1 VKNYNIIMS
10 QNYRLNKVGY
20 INRNKKIS
28 FKFNGKKYFG
38 FEGDTLASALL
49 ANGIHLVG
57 RSFKYHRP
65 RGFIGAGVDEPNAK
79 VQLYTGAKTEPN
91 ATATEIELVEG
102 LVAKSQNCFPSV
114 SFDFGAI
121 NNFLYKFF
129 PAGFYYKTFMWPKNF
144 WHKIYEPIIRK
155 AAGLG
160 VAPLKPDPDRY
171 EHKFEYCDVLV
182 IGSGPSGLAS
192 ALAAAKNG
200 ARVIL
205 AEDKPRFGGSLLT
218 DEVTIGNKKGKDWAD
233 EAIEELK
240 SMPNVIVK
248 NRSQVFGYYDHNMMV
263 MLERIKDHIESP
275 SKYTP
280 RQKMWYIRS
289 KEVVASTGSIERPL
303 VFGNND
309 RPGIMLASAAKE
321 YLRVYGVLVGKKPI
335 IFTNNDSA
343 YDTAIDFKKNG
354 INPVVID
361 VRENSESSVIKE
373 AKNLKIDIRF
383 SHAIAN
389 TKGYLRV
396 SSATIGK
403 LNKNKSNYENLENIS
418 CDCICVSGNW
428 TPTVH
433 LVSQS
438 GNKLKFDE
446 AINAFIPNLSCQ
458 NESTVG
464 AANGSFTL
472 KKSLEEGFKKG
483 FEISNKITKK
493 NMKSTIPISNERSN
507 NNHHNKF
514 WCMPLPKNK
523 NYKRCVDFQNDVYV
537 SDIELA
543 IREGFRSI
551 EHVKR
556 YTTLGMATDQG
567 KTSNLNGLQLVSNI
581 EKKIIPEVGHTT
593 FRPPYSP
600 VTIGAVVGRE
610 VGKHYRP
617 TRKSPLHLWHEK
629 NNAVFVDA
637 GLWLRPRYYKQGK
650 ETLQEAAKREASNV
664 RNNVGICDVTSLGK
678 IDIKGSDAAEF
689 LNRVYTN
696 AWMKLPIGKAR
707 YGVMLREDGI
717 VFDDGTTTRI
727 SENHYHM
734 TTTTA
739 QAVNVLAHLEYYLQA
754 VWPELDV
761 NVVSTTEQWT
771 GAALAGPNSRN
782 LLGKLF
788 PNTDVSNE
796 ALPFMGFIE
805 ADLFG
810 VPARIFRIS
819 FSGELAYEINVESGY
834 GVFMWEKIM
843 ELGKEMDIEPYG
855 TEALSTLRIEMGHV
869 AGSEI
874 DGRTIPSDL
883 SLDGMVSKKKDFIGK
898 RSLSRTAFMEDGR
911 EKIVGL
917 VPLDKKTMI
926 PEGSHLVVDGNAS
939 LPNPKLGHVSASCW
953 SVEYNNPFS
962 LAIIKDGKK
971 KIGKKLYA
979 LSPLKNKSIPVEI
992 VSSHYVDPKG
1002 ERVRS

>member
-1 VKNYNIIMS
+1 MS
-10 QNYRLNKVGY
+10 QNFRLDKTGY
-20 INRNKKIS
+20 INRDKKIS

-38 FEGDTLASALL
+38 YEGDTLASALL

-57 RSFKYHRP
+57 RSYKYHRP

-79 VQLYTGAKTEPN
+79 VQLYNGDETEPN
-91 ATATEIELVEG
+91 AVATEVELVEG
-102 LVAKSQNCFPSV
+102 LVAKSQNCWPSV
-114 SFDFGAI
+114 SFDVGAI
-121 NNFLYKFF
+121 NNLFNKFL

-144 WHKIYEPIIRK
+144 WYKIYEPIIRK

-160 VAPLKPDPDRY
+160 VASLKPDPDRY
-171 EHKFEYCDVLV
+171 EHKYEYCDVLV
-182 IGSGPSGLAS
+182 AGSGPSGLAS

-205 AEDKPRFGGSLLT
+205 AEDKPRFGGSLLS

-233 EAIEELK
+233 ETIIKLK
-240 SMPNVIVK
+240 SMSNVIVK

-263 MLERIKDHIESP
+263 MFERTKDHIQNP
-275 SKYTP
+275 NQFMP
-280 RQKMWYIRS
+280 RQRLWYIRA
-289 KEVVASTGSIERPL
+289 KEVIVSTGSIERPL

-321 YLRVYGVLVGKKPI
+321 YIKVYGVLVGKKPI

-343 YDTAIDFKKNG
+343 YDVAIEFKKNG
-354 INPVVID
+354 IDPLVVDTRI
-361 VRENSESSVIKE
+361 NSESSVVKE
-373 AKNLKIDIRF
+373 AKNLNINIKF
-383 SHAIAN
+383 SHGVVN
-389 TKGYLRV
+389 SKGYLRV
-396 SSATIGK
+396 NSATIGK
-403 LNKNKSNYENLENIS
+403 LSSDKSSYEHFENVP

-428 TPTVH
+428 TPSVH
-433 LVSQS
+433 LSSQS
-438 GNKLKFDE
+438 GNKLKFNE
-446 AINAFIPNLSCQ
+446 KISAFIPNQSCQ
-458 NESTVG
+458 NESSIG
-464 AANGSFTL
+464 SANGSFTL
-472 KKSLEEGFKKG
+472 KQSLEDGFNKG
-483 FEISNKITKK
+483 YELSNNITRK
-493 NMKSTIPISNERSN
+493 NSKSPTPTSNERN
-507 NNHHNKF
+507 YGQHDKF

-523 NYKRCVDFQNDVYV
+523 HYKRFVDFQNDVAV

-543 IREGFRSI
+543 VREGFRSI

-581 EKKIIPEVGHTT
+581 EDKIIPEVGHTT
-593 FRPPYSP
+593 FRPPYTP
-600 VTIGAVVGRE
+600 VTIGTIVGRE

-617 TRKSPLHLWHEK
+617 TRKSPMHAWHEK

-637 GLWLRPRYYKQGK
+637 GLWLRPRYYKQDN
-650 ETLQEAAKREASNV
+650 ETLEEAAKREATNV

-678 IDIKGSDAAEF
+678 IDIKGPDSSEF
-689 LNRVYTN
+689 LNRIYTN
-696 AWMKLPIGKAR
+696 AWMKLPVGKAR

-717 VFDDGTTTRI
+717 VFDDGTTTRV
-727 SENHYHM
+727 SENHFHM

-739 QAVNVLAHLEYYLQA
+739 QAVNVLAHLEYYLQV

-761 NVVSTTEQWT
+761 NVLSTTEQWA
-771 GAALAGPNSRN
+771 GAALAGPNSRD
-782 LLGKLF
+782 LLSKLF
-788 PNTDVSNE
+788 PDTDVSNE
-796 ALPFMGFIE
+796 AFPFMGFKE
-805 ADLFG
+805 EDLFG

-834 GVFMWEKIM
+834 GVFMWQKIM
-843 ELGKEMDIEPYG
+843 ELGKRMNIEPYG

-874 DGRTIPSDL
+874 DGRTISSDL
-883 SLDGMVSKKKDFIGK
+883 SLEGMLSKKKDFIGK
-898 RSLSRTAFMEDGR
+898 RSLNREAFLNPNR
-911 EKIVGL
+911 EKIVGV

-926 PEGSHLVVDGNAS
+926 PEGSHLVSDSNAS
-939 LPNPKLGHVSASCW
+939 LPNPKLGHISASCW

-962 LAIIKDGKK
+962 LAILKEGKK
-971 KIGKKLYA
+971 RIGEKLYA
-979 LSPLKNKSIPVEI
+979 LSPLKNKNIPVEV
-992 VSSHYVDPKG
+992 VSSHYVDSKG

>member
-1 VKNYNIIMS
+1 MS
-10 QNYRLNKVGY
+10 QTYRLNNAGY
-20 INRNKKIS
+20 INRDKKIS

-38 FEGDTLASALL
+38 YKGDTLASALL
-49 ANGIHLVG
+49 ANGVHLVG

-65 RGFIGAGVDEPNAK
+65 RGFVGAGVDEPNAK
-79 VQLYTGAKTEPN
+79 VQLYYKGANTEPN
-91 ATATEIELVEG
+91 ANATEVELVEG
-102 LVAKSQNCFPSV
+102 LIARSQNCWPSV

-121 NNFLYKFF
+121 NNLLNKFF
-129 PAGFYYKTFMWPKNF
+129 PAGFYYKTFMWPKSF
-144 WHKIYEPIIRK
+144 WYKIYEPIIRK

-160 VAPLKPDPDRY
+160 IAPLKPDPDKY
-171 EHKFEYCDVLV
+171 EHKYEYCDVLV
-182 IGSGPSGLAS
+182 AGSGPSGLSS
-192 ALAAAKNG
+192 ALSAAKNG

-205 AEDKPRFGGSLLT
+205 AEDKVRFGGSLLT
-218 DEVTIGNKKGKDWAD
+218 DEVTIGNKKGKEWAD
-233 EAIEELK
+233 EIISQLK

-263 MLERIKDHIESP
+263 MCERTKDHIENP
-275 SKYTP
+275 SEFTP
-280 RQKMWYIRS
+280 RQKLWHIRA
-289 KEVVASTGSIERPL
+289 KEVIISTGSIERPL
-303 VFGNND
+303 TFGNND
-309 RPGIMLASAAKE
+309 RPGIILASAAKE
-321 YLRVYGVLVGKKPI
+321 YMKVYGVLVGKKPI

-354 INPVVID
+354 IDPIIID
-361 VRENSESSVIKE
+361 TRNDSQSSVANE
-373 AKNLKIDIRF
+373 AKSLNISIKF
-383 SHAIAN
+383 SHGVVN
-389 TKGYLRV
+389 TKGYLRLN
-396 SSATIGK
+396 SATIGK
-403 LNKNKSNYENLENIS
+403 FNSDKSGYEKLENIS

-433 LVSQS
+433 LASQS
-438 GNKLKFDE
+438 GNKLKFNE
-446 AINAFIPNLSCQ
+446 AIDAFIPNQSKQ
-458 NESTVG
+458 NENTIGS
-464 AANGSFTL
+464 AKGSFTL
-472 KKSLEEGFKKG
+472 KESLEDGFKKG
-483 FEISNKITKK
+483 FELSNKITGK
-493 NMKSTIPISNERSN
+493 NEKSITPTSNEKN
-507 NNHHNKF
+507 YGQHDKF

-523 NYKRCVDFQNDVYV
+523 HYKRFVDFQNDVAV

-543 IREGFRSI
+543 VREGFKSI

-567 KTSNLNGLQLVSNI
+567 KTSNLNGLQLVSDI

-593 FRPPYSP
+593 FRPPYTP
-600 VTIGAVVGRE
+600 ITIGAIVGRE

-617 TRKSPLHLWHEK
+617 TRKSPIHEWHEK

-637 GLWLRPRYYKQGK
+637 GLWLRPRYYKKGN
-650 ETLQEAAKREASNV
+650 ENLLEASTREARNV
-664 RNNVGICDVTSLGK
+664 RKNVGVCDVTSLGK
-678 IDIKGSDAAEF
+678 IDIKGADSAEF

-696 AWMKLPIGKAR
+696 AWMKLPIGKGR

-727 SENHYHM
+727 SENHFHM

-739 QAVNVLAHLEYYLQA
+739 QAANVLSHLEYYLQV

-761 NVVSTTEQWT
+761 NVVSTTEQWA
-771 GAALAGPNSRN
+771 GAALAGPNSRK

-788 PNTDVSNE
+788 KNIDVSNE
-796 ALPFMGFIE
+796 GIQFMGYKE
-805 ADLFG
+805 SDLFG

-819 FSGELAYEINVESGY
+819 FSGELAYEINVESDY
-834 GVFMWEKIM
+834 GIFMWKKII
-843 ELGKEMDIEPYG
+843 ELGKEMNIEPYG

-874 DGRTIPSDL
+874 DGRVISSDL
-883 SLDGMVSKKKDFIGK
+883 SLEGMLSKKKDFIGK
-898 RSLSRTAFMEDGR
+898 RSLFREAFVNPSR
-911 EKIVGL
+911 EKIVG
-917 VPLDKKTMI
+917 VIPIDKKTMI
-926 PEGSHLVVDGNAS
+926 PEGSHLVNDGNAT

-962 LAIIKDGKK
+962 LAILQDGKN

-979 LSPLKNKSIPVEI
+979 VSPLKNKNIPVEI
-992 VSSHYVDPKG
+992 ISSHYVDPKG

>member
-1 VKNYNIIMS
+1 MS
-10 QNYRLNKVGY
+10 QNYRLDKVGY
-20 INRNKKIS
+20 INRGKKIS
-28 FKFNGKKYFG
+28 FKFNGKKFFG
-38 FEGDTLASALL
+38 YKGDTLASALL
-49 ANGIHLVG
+49 ANGVHLVG

-79 VQLYTGAKTEPN
+79 LQLYNNDNRKEPN

-102 LVAKSQNCFPSV
+102 LIAKSQNCWPSV
-114 SFDFGAI
+114 TFDFGAI
-121 NNFLYKFF
+121 NNLLNKFF

-160 VAPLKPDPDRY
+160 VASLKADPDRY
-171 EHKFEYCDVLV
+171 EHKFEHCDVLV
-182 IGSGPSGLAS
+182 AGSGPSGLAS
-192 ALAAAKNG
+192 AIAAAKNG
-200 ARVIL
+200 AKVIL

-233 EAIEELK
+233 DVILQLK

-263 MLERIKDHIESP
+263 MLERTRDHIENP
-275 SKYTP
+275 TKFKP
-280 RQKMWYIRS
+280 RQKLWYIRA
-289 KEVVASTGSIERPL
+289 KEVIISTGSIERPL

-309 RPGIMLASAAKE
+309 RPGIMLASSAKE
-321 YLRVYGVLVGKKPI
+321 YMKVYGVLVGKKPI

-343 YDTAIDFKKNG
+343 YDTAIEFKKNG
-354 INPVVID
+354 VDPLVVDI
-361 VRENSESSVIKE
+361 RTNSESSVVKE
-373 AKNLKIDIRF
+373 AINLNINIKF
-383 SHAIAN
+383 SHGVVNA
-389 TKGYLRV
+389 KGYLKV
-396 SSATIGK
+396 NSATIGK
-403 LNKNKSNYENLENIS
+403 LNENKSGYESLENIS

-433 LVSQS
+433 LSSQS
-438 GNKLKFDE
+438 GNKLKFE
-446 AINAFIPNLSCQ
+446 EKINAFIPGQPRQ
-458 NESTVG
+458 NENTI
-464 AANGSFTL
+464 GSARGVFTL
-472 KKSLEEGFKKG
+472 KQTLSDGFEKG
-483 FEISNKITKK
+483 FQLSNKITKK
-493 NMKSTIPISNERSN
+493 NLKSESPTSNEKNYGPSD
-507 NNHHNKF
+507 KF

-523 NYKRCVDFQNDVYV
+523 GYKRFVDFQNDVSV

-543 IREGFRSI
+543 VREGFRSI

-567 KTSNLNGLQLVSNI
+567 KTSNLNGLQLVSSI
-581 EKKIIPEVGHTT
+581 EDKIIPEVGHTT
-593 FRPPYSP
+593 FRPPYTP
-600 VTIGAVVGRE
+600 ITIGAIVGRE

-617 TRKSPLHLWHEK
+617 TRKSPMHKWHEG

-650 ETLQEAAKREASNV
+650 ETLQEAAIREATNV
-664 RNNVGICDVTSLGK
+664 RKNVGVCDVTSLGK
-678 IDIKGSDAAEF
+678 IDIKGPDSAEF
-689 LNRVYTN
+689 LNRIYTN

-739 QAVNVLAHLEYYLQA
+739 QAVNVLSHLEYYLQV

-761 NVVSTTEQWT
+761 NVVSTTEQWA

-782 LLGKLF
+782 LLEKLF
-788 PNTDVSNE
+788 PSIDVSNE
-796 ALPFMGFIE
+796 GFQFMGFKE
-805 ADLFG
+805 GDLFG

-819 FSGELAYEINVESGY
+819 FSGELAFEINVESGY
-834 GVFMWEKIM
+834 GIFMWEKII
-843 ELGKEMDIEPYG
+843 ELGKEMNIEPYG

-883 SLDGMVSKKKDFIGK
+883 SLEGMLSKKKDFIGK
-898 RSLSRTAFMEDGR
+898 RSLNRQAFIEANR
-911 EKIVGL
+911 EKVVG
-917 VPLDKKTMI
+917 VIPIDKKTML
-926 PEGSHLVVDGNAS
+926 PEGSHLVEDYKAY
-939 LPNPKLGHVSASCW
+939 LPNPKLGYISASCW

-962 LAIIKDGKK
+962 LAILKDGKRR
-971 KIGKKLYA
+971 IGEKLYA

-1002 ERVRS
+1002 QRVRS

>member
-1 VKNYNIIMS
+1 MS
-10 QNYRLNKVGY
+10 QSYRLEKKGY
-20 INRNKKIS
+20 INREKIIS

-38 FEGDTLASALL
+38 YEGDTLASALL

-65 RGFIGAGVDEPNAK
+65 RGFISAGTEEPNAK
-79 VQLYTGAKTEPN
+79 VQLYKGAKTEPN
-91 ATATEIELVEG
+91 ALATEIELVEG
-102 LVAKSQNCFPSV
+102 LVAKSQNCWPSV
-114 SFDFGAI
+114 SFDLGEI
-121 NNFLYKFF
+121 NNLFNKFF
-129 PAGFYYKTFMWPKNF
+129 PAGFYYKTFMWPKSF
-144 WHKIYEPIIRK
+144 WYKIYEPIIRK

-171 EHKFEYCDVLV
+171 EHRYEHCDILIV
-182 IGSGPSGLAS
+182 GSGPSGLAS
-192 ALAAAKNG
+192 ALAAAENG

-218 DEVTIGNKKGKDWAD
+218 DEVTIGNKSGKDWAD
-233 EAIEELK
+233 ETISRLK
-240 SMPNVIVK
+240 SNPNVIVK

-263 MLERIKDHIESP
+263 MLEKTKDHIEKP
-275 SKYTP
+275 LKFTP
-280 RQKMWYIRS
+280 RQRLWYIRA
-289 KEVVASTGSIERPL
+289 KQVIISTGSIERPL

-309 RPGIMLASAAKE
+309 RPGIMLSSAAKE
-321 YLRVYGVLVGKKPI
+321 YMKIYGVLVGKKPI

-343 YDTAIDFKKNG
+343 YDCAIEFKKNG
-354 INPVVID
+354 IDPLVLD
-361 VRENSESSVIKE
+361 VRDNSSGSVINE
-373 AKNLKIDIRF
+373 AKNLNIKIKF
-383 SHAIAN
+383 SYGVAN
-389 TKGYLRV
+389 TEGHLRV
-396 SSATIGK
+396 SKATIGK
-403 LNKNKSNYENLENIS
+403 LNEDKSGYENYEKVN

-433 LVSQS
+433 LSSQS
-438 GNKLKFDE
+438 GNKLKFAE
-446 AINAFIPNLSCQ
+446 NINAFIPDKSRQ
-458 NESTVG
+458 NEKTIGS
-464 AANGSFTL
+464 ASGSFTL
-472 KKSLEEGFKKG
+472 KQSLEEGFITGYELSK
-483 FEISNKITKK
+483 KITGKDI
-493 NMKSTIPISNERSN
+493 KSSTPVVNERSYKQ
-507 NNHHNKF
+507 HDKF

-523 NYKRCVDFQNDVYV
+523 NIKRFVDLQNDVAV

-543 IREGFRSI
+543 LREGFRSI

-581 EKKIIPEVGHTT
+581 ENKIVPDVGHTT
-593 FRPPYSP
+593 FRPPYTP
-600 VTIGAVVGRE
+600 ITIGAIVGRE

-617 TRKSPLHLWHEK
+617 TRKSPMHIWHEK

-637 GLWLRPRYYKQGK
+637 GLWLRPRYYKQGN
-650 ETLQEAAKREASNV
+650 ENLFDAAKREATNV
-664 RNNVGICDVTSLGK
+664 RNNVGVCDVTSLGK

-689 LNRVYTN
+689 LNRIYTN
-696 AWMKLPIGKAR
+696 AWMKLPVGKAR

-727 SENHYHM
+727 SENHFHM

-739 QAVNVLAHLEYYLQA
+739 QAVNVLSHLEYYLQV
-754 VWPELDV
+754 VWPQLDV
-761 NVVSTTEQWT
+761 NVVSTTEQWA
-771 GAALAGPNSRN
+771 GAAVAGPNSRE
-782 LLGKLF
+782 LLSKIF
-788 PNTDVSNE
+788 PSVDTSNE
-796 ALPFMGFIE
+796 SLPFMGYKE
-805 ADLFG
+805 GDLFG

-843 ELGKEMDIEPYG
+843 ELGKEMNIEPYG

-883 SLDGMVSKKKDFIGK
+883 SLDGMLSKKKDFVGK
-898 RSLSRTAFMEDGR
+898 RSLNKQAFINPDR
-911 EKIVGL
+911 EKIVG
-917 VPLDKKTMI
+917 VIPLDRKTMI
-926 PEGSHLVVDGNAS
+926 PEGSHLVRDKNAS
-939 LPNPKLGHVSASCW
+939 LPNPKLGHISASCW

-962 LAIIKDGKK
+962 LAILKEGKK
-971 KIGKKLYA
+971 RIGEKLYA
-979 LSPLKNKSIPVEI
+979 FSPLKNKIIPVEI
-992 VSSHYVDPKG
+992 VSSHYVDSKG

>member
-1 VKNYNIIMS
+1 MTQK
-10 QNYRLNKVGY
+10 YRLDKEGY
-20 INRNKKIS
+20 INRKKSIS
-28 FKFNGKKYFG
+28 FKFNRKKYFG
-38 FEGDTLASALL
+38 YEGDTLASALL

-65 RGFIGAGVDEPNAK
+65 RGFIGSKEDEPNAK
-79 VQLYTGAKTEPN
+79 VQLYDGAKTEPN
-91 ATATEIELVEG
+91 AVATEVELVEG
-102 LVAKSQNCFPSV
+102 LVAKSQNCWPSV

-121 NNFLYKFF
+121 NNFLSKFF
-129 PAGFYYKTFMWPKNF
+129 PAGFYYKTFMWPKSF

-171 EHKFEYCDVLV
+171 EHKFEHCDVLIV
-182 IGSGPSGLAS
+182 GSGPSGLAS

-205 AEDKPRFGGSLLT
+205 AEDKSKFGGSLLT
-218 DEVTIGNKKGKDWAD
+218 DQVTIGNKTGKEWAD
-233 EAIEELK
+233 ETIEQLK
-240 SMPNVIVK
+240 SMPNVVVK
-248 NRSQVFGYYDHNMMV
+248 SRSQVFGYYDHNMMV
-263 MLERIKDHIESP
+263 MFERTKDHIESP
-275 SKYTP
+275 NKYTP
-280 RQKMWYIRS
+280 RQKLWYIRA
-289 KEVVASTGSIERPL
+289 KEVVVSTGSIERPL

-309 RPGIMLASAAKE
+309 RPGILLASAAKE
-321 YLRVYGVLVGKKPI
+321 YIKKYGVLVGKKPI

-343 YDTAIDFKKNG
+343 YDTAIEFKKNG
-354 INPVVID
+354 VDPLVID
-361 VRENSESSVIKE
+361 VRKDSESTVVKE
-373 AKNLKIDIRF
+373 AKDLDIAIKF
-383 SHAIAN
+383 SHAVAN

-396 SSATIGK
+396 NSAVVGK
-403 LNKNKSNYENLENIS
+403 LNNDKSGYENLENIP
-418 CDCICVSGNW
+418 CDCVCVSGNW

-433 LVSQS
+433 LSSQS

-446 AINAFIPNLSCQ
+446 MISAFIPNQPRQ
-458 NESTVG
+458 NETTVG
-464 AANGSFTL
+464 SANGSFTL
-472 KKSLEEGFKKG
+472 KKSLEDGFNKG
-483 FEISNKITKK
+483 FEISNKLTKK
-493 NMKSTIPISNERSN
+493 DIKIDPPTSNEKTYG
-507 NNHHNKF
+507 NHEKF
-514 WCMPLPKNK
+514 WCMPLPENQ
-523 NYKRCVDFQNDVYV
+523 NHKRCVDFQNDVYV

-581 EKKIIPEVGHTT
+581 ENKIVPEVGHTT
-593 FRPPYSP
+593 FRPPYTP
-600 VTIGAVVGRE
+600 VTIGTIVGRE

-617 TRKSPLHLWHEK
+617 TRKSPMHSWHEK

-637 GLWLRPRYYKQGK
+637 GLWLRPRYYKQEN
-650 ETLQEAAKREASNV
+650 ETLQQAAKREGANV
-664 RNNVGICDVTSLGK
+664 RKNVGICDVTSLGK
-678 IDIKGSDAAEF
+678 IDIKGPDSAEF

-696 AWMKLPIGKAR
+696 AWMKLPVGKAR

-727 SENHYHM
+727 SENHFHM

-739 QAVNVLAHLEYYLQA
+739 QAVNVLAHLEYYLQV

-761 NVVSTTEQWT
+761 NVLSTTEQWA
-771 GAALAGPNSRN
+771 GAAVAGPKSRE
-782 LLGKLF
+782 LLKKAF
-788 PNTDVSNE
+788 PKMDVSNE
-796 ALPFMGFIE
+796 GFPFMGFKE
-805 ADLFG
+805 ESLSG

-819 FSGELAYEINVESGY
+819 FSGELAYEINVESNHGI
-834 GVFMWEKIM
+834 FMWEKIM
-843 ELGKEMDIEPYG
+843 NLGKNMGIQPYG

-883 SLDGMVSKKKDFIGK
+883 SLEGMLSKKKDFIGK
-898 RSLSRTAFMEDGR
+898 RSLNREAFLNQDR
-911 EKIVGL
+911 EKIVG
-917 VPLDKKTMI
+917 VIPVDKKTMI
-926 PEGSHLVVDGNAS
+926 PEGSHLVKDKNAA
-939 LPNPKLGHVSASCW
+939 LPNPKLGHISASCW

-962 LAIIKDGKK
+962 LAILKEGKK
-971 KIGKKLYA
+971 RIGEKLYA
-979 LSPLKNKSIPVEI
+979 LSPLKNKSIEVEV